1 MIDFERCTVTTSQND
16 DELREVQ
23 IELQDGEV
31 RHDVEHIEP
40 YGFSSEPYTD
50 KKTDAIALFTD
61 ESHELGVVINVADRR
76 YRVKSLK
83 TGEVVLYDDLHRKIH
98 LKREGI
104 LIDGVDDPV
113 TITTSNDIIANCN
126 NCNITCKS
134 SANINCGTSAT
145 VVAPSILLD
154 GNVTV
159 TGTLITGTKG
169 GGAASFGGTVTA
181 QGSIHS
187 NDDVT
192 AGSISLKN
200 HIHTGDSG
208 GSTSKPR

>member
-1 MIDFERCTVTTSQND
+1 MIDFERCTVTTSQNN

>member
-1 MIDFERCTVTTSQND
+1 M
-16 DELREVQ
+16 
-23 IELQDGEV
+23 
-31 RHDVEHIEP
+31 
-40 YGFSSEPYTD
+40 
-50 KKTDAIALFTD
+50 
-61 ESHELGVVINVADRR
+61 
-76 YRVKSLK
+76 KSLK

-126 NCNITCKS
+126 NCNITCQG
-134 SANINCGTSAT
+134 SANVNCGTSAT

-154 GNVTV
+154 GDVTV

-187 NDDVT
+187 NNDVT
-192 AGSISLKN
+192 AGSISLKK

-208 GSTSKPR
+208 GNTSIPK